1 MPVRN
6 RAPAARPPDPLAPS
20 SGAWAA
26 TLAAT
31 AIALLAALAVPAWH
45 GPAASRFLFVFP
57 RSQDPA
63 ALCELS
69 SAGPRCYSITTRPGG
84 PLW

>member
-1 MPVRN
+1 MPVSK
-6 RAPAARPPDPLAPS
+6 RAHAARPPDPLAPS

-31 AIALLAALAVPAWH
+31 AIALLAALAVPASH
-45 GPAASRFLFVFP
+45 GPAASRSLFVFP

-69 SAGPRCYSITTRPGG
+69 SAGLRCYSITTRSGG

>member
-1 MPVRN
+1 MPLRD

-31 AIALLAALAVPAWH
+31 AAALAVPASH
-45 GPAASRFLFVFP
+45 GPAASRFLFALP
-57 RSQDPA
+57 RSQDAA